1 MQTLIVN
8 SMPIFCH
15 FWSSLRLKIAFLSFK
30 ARFEKIFSYMGN
42 KVVCHF
48 QVTDKLLWG

>member
-1 MQTLIVN
+1 MQTLILK
-8 SMPIFCH
+8 SMLIFCH
-15 FWSSLRLKIAFLSFK
+15 FWSSLRLKIASLSFM

-48 QVTDKLLWG
+48 EVTDKLLLG